1 MDVNRYFCVG
11 SEDEFHKC
19 LKEAASE
26 ETAKERRRT
35 AYRMNIGDN
44 STMTDVEDW
53 NRLVSGEEKED
64 SKKG

>member
-1 MDVNRYFCVG
+1 MSEIQNRYFCVG

-44 STMTDVEDW
+44 STMTDVED
-53 NRLVSGEEKED
+53 RRGRKHD
-64 SKKG
+64 K